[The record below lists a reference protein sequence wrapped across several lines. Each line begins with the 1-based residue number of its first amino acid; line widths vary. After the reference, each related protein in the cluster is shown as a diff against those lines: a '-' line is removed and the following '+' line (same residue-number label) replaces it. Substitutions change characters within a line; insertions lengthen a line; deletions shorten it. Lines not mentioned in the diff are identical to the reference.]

1 MIAFALPYLLRVLP
15 VLALLAALAGAG
27 WWAYATGS
35 DAGRAAVQAKWDA
48 EKTAAAEA
56 RATELRETAKR
67 MDVLHIE
74 VERLRA
80 RPARI
85 KTITETIHV
94 QADADCRSLPADL
107 RRLWDAA
114 DGGADGPPAA
124 SARVDDAGVPAVAGD
139 GR

>member
-1 MIAFALPYLLRVLP
+1 MIAFALPYLLRALP

-35 DAGRAAVQAKWDA
+35 DAGRAAVQADWDA
-48 EKTAAAEA
+48 AKKVAAEA
-56 RATELRETAKR
+56 RATELRETVTR
-67 MDVLHIE
+67 MDALHLE

-85 KTITETIHV
+85 RTVVETIHV
-94 QADADCRSLPADL
+94 QADAECRSAPESV
-107 RRLWDAA
+107 RVLWNSA

-124 SARVDDAGVPAVAGD
+124 PARVGHAGVPAVASD